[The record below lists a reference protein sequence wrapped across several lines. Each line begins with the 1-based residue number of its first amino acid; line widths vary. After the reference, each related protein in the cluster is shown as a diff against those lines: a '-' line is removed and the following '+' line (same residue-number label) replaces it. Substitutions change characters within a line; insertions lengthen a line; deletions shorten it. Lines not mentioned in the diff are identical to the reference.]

1 MKPNF
6 KIRAD
11 SKISIAFLERGI
23 HSFLEACD
31 FIGQLTYARNT
42 NKNDLLTVFKDH
54 CGTCSTKHAVLAQL
68 AEDHQF
74 SEIKLMLGI
83 FRMNGINTPKVK
95 NILLHY
101 KLEYIPEAHCYLKS
115 NAGVLDYTQL
125 EHQPIDFQNELMKEL
140 QISPNQISTFKV
152 AFHKEFLENW
162 LEQNSNTPYNST
174 ELWKIRE
181 ECIQALSR

>member
-6 KIRAD
+6 KIGAD
-11 SKISIAFLERGI
+11 SEISIAFLERGI
-23 HSFLEACD
+23 NSFLEACD
-31 FIGQLTYARNT
+31 YIGRLKYARNT
-42 NKNDLLTVFKDH
+42 NKDDLLTVFKDN

-74 SEIKLMLGI
+74 SEIKLMVGI

-95 NILLHY
+95 NILLHH
-101 KLEYIPEAHCYLKS
+101 KLEFIPEAHCYLKS
-115 NAGVLDYTQL
+115 KAGVLDYTQS
-125 EHQPIDFQNELMKEL
+125 EHQPIDFQDVLMREL
-140 QISPNQISTFKV
+140 QISPKQISTFKV

-162 LEQNSNTPYNST
+162 LGQNPNTPYNST